1 MFIDFS
7 LLNQIQSFDDQ
18 GHLLQL
24 MEQFAA
30 FHETEYR
37 GKAYEEVVTKGHIPV
52 LISSDDAPVTK
63 TRPNTVYPIVCY
75 PLNIPPPFRH
85 KFPFFLNLYAGK
97 KTKKVSVGL
106 LHSEALKSIKQYNE
120 APVVW

>member
-1 MFIDFS
+1 
-7 LLNQIQSFDDQ
+7 
-18 GHLLQL
+18 
-24 MEQFAA
+24 
-30 FHETEYR
+30 
-37 GKAYEEVVTKGHIPV
+37 
-52 LISSDDAPVTK
+52 
-63 TRPNTVYPIVCY
+63 VYPIVRY

-120 APVVW
+120 APVVWSDGVQQKLYVIQVRGDMPERADIKRQVRHNGFHACSQCINAMQG